1 VARGQGRGPKSLA
14 RRSGVRQP
22 RKTLLVFCEGTRTE
36 PEYLEALKREPEI
49 RDVAAVD
56 LRIALQAGMP
66 LELVRLA
73 VAARER
79 SIEEEGEIDEVWCV
93 FDVEWPI
100 NHPDLK
106 EALALAR
113 KRGVR
118 VAVSNPCFEL
128 WLALH
133 FRDHRGWLD
142 NNGARRLRRSCDG
155 QVKKGLKGADYMP
168 YREVARQR
176 AAALD
181 RQHEQDCRDFPQNN
195 PSSGMHRLIASV
207 AGSR

>member
-1 VARGQGRGPKSLA
+1 MAKDQGRGPKPLA
-14 RRSGVRQP
+14 RRTGVRQP
-22 RKTLLVFCEGTRTE
+22 RKTLLVFCEGSRTE
-36 PEYLEALKREPEI
+36 PEYLDALKREPEI

-56 LRIALQAGMP
+56 LRISPQTGMP
-66 LELVRLA
+66 LDLVRLA

-100 NHPDLK
+100 NHPGLK
-106 EALALAR
+106 EALTLAR
-113 KRGVR
+113 RNDVR

-142 NNGARRLRRSCDG
+142 NDGARRLRRSCDG
-155 QVKKGLKGADYMP
+155 QARKGLKGADYMP
-168 YREVARQR
+168 HRALARER
-176 AAALD
+176 AMALD
-181 RQHEQDCRDFPQNN
+181 RQHEQDGRDFPRNN

-207 AGSR
+207 TGS